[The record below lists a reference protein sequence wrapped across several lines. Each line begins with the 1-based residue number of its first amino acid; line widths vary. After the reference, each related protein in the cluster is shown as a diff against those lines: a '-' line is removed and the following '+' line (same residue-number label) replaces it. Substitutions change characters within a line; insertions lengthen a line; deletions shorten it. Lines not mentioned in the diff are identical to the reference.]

1 MDNTKDNKAQN
12 EDVTKTVKFKLN
24 RPSSQEDKKN
34 KASETK
40 PKLSP
45 TVSNDSKLP
54 PEDVTKT
61 VKFKLNRPS
70 SQVDKKNKAS
80 EAKPKLSSSTDE
92 AISRQIPKKTVVL
105 KRGKTNTKVK
115 KSTFAELP
123 VQNNPS
129 ETVNPVV
136 DSKQVEETLKLK
148 RKNISSATLAVDCES
163 SKEKTLTLRDRA
175 AAKPKSSAD
184 GEISKTQTLKLRVP
198 RPESSS
204 DGEISK
210 TQTLKRSVP
219 ESQPPL
225 DSGINGKK
233 TLKLRGSRQS
243 PASAVSMTP
252 EKKKVLFSTPITD
265 KSSTSGFSDKNMEK
279 SPLQVKDSSVQIE
292 KKEKDSLKDESSI
305 SSELTLE
312 LDAALDALSSKTVNA
327 EDNVLEKEGS
337 SPVESEKPSAV
348 GKTGKTPPLQV
359 KDSSV
364 QIEKKETDSLKD
376 ESSISSGLSLELDAA
391 MDIQPS
397 DTVSIEEETIKK
409 EGSKPEK
416 TPLTEKAK
424 DTNDMIAEFQNKN
437 QKEYGFAFVLVALLT
452 LVGLI
457 GFVYISFSSFSFLG

>member
-1 MDNTKDNKAQN
+1 MP
-12 EDVTKTVKFKLN
+12 
-24 RPSSQEDKKN
+24 R
-34 KASETK
+34 SE
-40 PKLSP
+40 
-45 TVSNDSKLP
+45 
-54 PEDVTKT
+54 
-61 VKFKLNRPS
+61 
-70 SQVDKKNKAS
+70 
-80 EAKPKLSSSTDE
+80 SSS
-92 AISRQIPKKTVVL
+92 
-105 KRGKTNTKVK
+105 
-115 KSTFAELP
+115 
-123 VQNNPS
+123 
-129 ETVNPVV
+129 
-136 DSKQVEETLKLK
+136 
-148 RKNISSATLAVDCES
+148 
-163 SKEKTLTLRDRA
+163 
-175 AAKPKSSAD
+175 D